1 MFFKFVLLFEESHA
15 EWPVYLK
22 TNWSRFANT
31 FTEKNVVS
39 LDMENFISGSWKYVE

>member
-1 MFFKFVLLFEESHA
+1 MFVLLFEESHA

-22 TNWSRFANT
+22 TSCSRFANT
-31 FTEKNVVS
+31 FTEKNVS